1 MSIFYKFR
9 SAKDFDTLP
18 IDGPNITLVD
28 LKKAIIA
35 AKKLGKGIDF
45 DLEIV
50 DAQTGIG
57 KQIVNS
63 LIVISENSTLFSFD
77 LTFYYFL
84 KKQ

>member
-1 MSIFYKFR
+1 MSIYYKFR
-9 SAKDFDTLP
+9 SARDFDTLP
-18 IDGPNITLVD
+18 IDGPNITLVA

-63 LIVISENSTLFSFD
+63 FK
-77 LTFYYFL
+77 FL
-84 KKQ
+84 KTLCFFH